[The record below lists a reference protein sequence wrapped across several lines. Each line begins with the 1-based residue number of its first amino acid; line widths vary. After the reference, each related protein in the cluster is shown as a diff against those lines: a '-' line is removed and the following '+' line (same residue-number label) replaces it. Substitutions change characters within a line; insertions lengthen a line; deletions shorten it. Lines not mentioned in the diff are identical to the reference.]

1 MTRVLT
7 PYSAGDR
14 ATYERGLALFSI
26 VQRLQPVTA
35 GEVFQACSSSEWSR
49 AGVALV
55 LRRMLAAGYLCQSR
69 DREPYRTDVFEF
81 PSFEELREARERERF
96 AIRSE
101 RGLSAPRPIVTMR
114 NERQLASWLRV

>member
-35 GEVFQACSSSEWSR
+35 GDVFKVCDPNEWSR

-55 LRRMLAAGYLCQSR
+55 LRRMLAAGYLCQPR
-69 DREPYRTDVFEF
+69 DREPYTTGIDDF
-81 PSFEELREARERERF
+81 PSFEELREARDRERF
-96 AIRSE
+96 ASRSE
-101 RGLSAPRPIVTMR
+101 RGLSSPRPIVTMR
-114 NERQLASWLRV
+114 NERHLASWLRV